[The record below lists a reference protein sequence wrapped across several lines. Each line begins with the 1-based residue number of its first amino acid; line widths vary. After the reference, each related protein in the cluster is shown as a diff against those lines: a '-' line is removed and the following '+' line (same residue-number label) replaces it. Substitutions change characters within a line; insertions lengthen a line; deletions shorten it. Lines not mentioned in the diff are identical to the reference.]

1 MEGRGKGRGKSSGAE
16 ARDMDGHALITL
28 STAFINTED

>member
-16 ARDMDGHALITL
+16 ARDMDGHALLTL
-28 STAFINTED
+28 STAFMDTEN